1 MRKHNPEGMILVL
14 DFIHVLEYL
23 WDAAFAFYP
32 QGGTEAEDWVQERAI
47 NVLKGKSSGVAAGMS
62 RSATL
67 RKLSPEASKVVGTC
81 ASYLLKYRY
90 LLRYDKFLSMGLP
103 IATGVIE
110 GACRHLIKD
119 RLDVTGA
126 RWGLNGAE
134 AILKLRSLRSSGDL
148 DEYWDFHKAQEL
160 RRNHL
165 DRYDCFPLQM
175 SA

>member
-1 MRKHNPEGMILVL
+1 MGLISTNHL
-14 DFIHVLEYL
+14 
-23 WDAAFAFYP
+23 
-32 QGGTEAEDWVQERAI
+32 
-47 NVLKGKSSGVAAGMS
+47 GV
-62 RSATL
+62 
-67 RKLSPEASKVVGTC
+67 
-81 ASYLLKYRY
+81 
-90 LLRYDKFLSMGLP
+90 DLP

-126 RWGLNGAE
+126 RWGLNGANGAE

-148 DEYWDFHKAQEL
+148 DEYWDFHKEQEL